1 MSFLTL
7 KDIGK
12 IYVSDSNVVVGIRS
26 VNLSFDK
33 GEFVAITGKSGSGKS
48 TLLNILSG
56 MDSYEEGELYIEDN
70 PTSHYIESDWE
81 EYRQQ
86 YISFIFQNYNIIDS
100 FTVLEN
106 VELSLMHIVDKRER
120 RKKALE
126 LIDKVGLS
134 SHINHKGS
142 KLSGGQKQRTVIAR
156 ALAKDSP
163 IILADEPTGNLD
175 SATSKEIINLLHE
188 ISKDKLLI
196 IVTHNF
202 EEVENVA
209 TRHIRVHDGG
219 IEFDHSI
226 KQSVS
231 SNTKNISNIC
241 SVNKKQNLENG
252 FNLGFSIFKSKP
264 KLSIFLSLL
273 LLIGTIGIFLIT
285 SLCGRG
291 FSIFNKNY
299 MFNPIEGRVVLSKS
313 DGSVF
318 TDEELSNIVEK
329 YNAANYLHYDI
340 LLDENRANT
349 SYYFNGNSWR
359 VLGNLEYNYN
369 KNYGNKIIGSYP
381 INKNEVFLYL
391 PIHTQPEFG
400 KNEIVID
407 KIIIN
412 NLEYKI
418 SGIKYYYDNTLYPQ
432 AIFTKEGY
440 DYVTASYFLVYGNVS
455 IDVTSF
461 ENNKSYNLNKNT
473 FISSFEIEENKIYI
487 DDISFLDYIDS
498 PNTSISISSRY
509 VEYNYHIY
517 KEREYVFETTLNST
531 NIQKENPNI
540 IDKNTYFPKDATILI
555 HPDII
560 LDMAKEA
567 LETTYSQASIFFD
580 NFYDAEAA
588 VKSLKDDGYT
598 AIIANTTYQFNAED
612 AILNVLANLA
622 ILFVWFMAILF
633 IAFFVNLCSFR
644 SLNAFKEDIAIM
656 RSMGIPTKV
665 ITIGVYTRMMISLI
679 PSFIIM
685 FSLSSLIFM
694 TPSLNSYLTYLH
706 FKEYLLIIIG
716 MILLTLRVTH
726 KQIHKL
732 FNETVK
738 KSLKGGN

>member
-209 TRHIRVHDGG
+209 TRHIRIHDGG

-226 KQSVS
+226 KQSDS
-231 SNTKNISNIC
+231 SNTKNIPNIC

-318 TDEELSNIVEK
+318 TDEELNNIVDK

-349 SYYFNGNSWR
+349 SYYFNSNSWR

-400 KNEIVID
+400 KNEILID

-440 DYVTASYFLVYGNVS
+440 DYVTASYFLVYGNIS

-580 NFYDAEAA
+580 NFNDAEAA

-598 AIIANTTYQFNAED
+598 AILSNTTYQLNAED
-612 AILNVLANLA
+612 AILNVIANIA

-633 IAFFVNLCSFR
+633 LAFFINLCSFR
-644 SLNAFKEDIAIM
+644 SLNAFREDIAIM

-716 MILLTLRVTH
+716 MIVLTLRVTH

>member
-196 IVTHNF
+196 VVTHNF

-209 TRHIRVHDGG
+209 TRHIRIHDGG

-291 FSIFNKNY
+291 FSIFDKNY

-329 YNAANYLHYDI
+329 YNASNYLHYDI

-349 SYYFNGNSWR
+349 SYYFNSNSWR

-598 AIIANTTYQFNAED
+598 AIIANTTYQLNAED

-644 SLNAFKEDIAIM
+644 SLNAFKEDIDIM

>member
-196 IVTHNF
+196 VVTHNF

-209 TRHIRVHDGG
+209 TRHIRIHDGG

-226 KQSVS
+226 KQSDS
-231 SNTKNISNIC
+231 SNTKNIPNIC

-318 TDEELSNIVEK
+318 TDEELNNIVDK
-329 YNAANYLHYDI
+329 YNAASYLHYDI

-349 SYYFNGNSWR
+349 SYYFNSNSWR

-400 KNEIVID
+400 KNEILID

-440 DYVTASYFLVYGNVS
+440 DYVTASYFLVYGNIS

-580 NFYDAEAA
+580 NFNDAEAA

-598 AIIANTTYQFNAED
+598 AILSNTTYQLNAED
-612 AILNVLANLA
+612 AILNVIANIA

-633 IAFFVNLCSFR
+633 LAFFINLCSFR
-644 SLNAFKEDIAIM
+644 SLNAFREDIAIM

-716 MILLTLRVTH
+716 MIVLTLRVTH

>member
-196 IVTHNF
+196 VVTHNF

-209 TRHIRVHDGG
+209 TRHIRIHDGG

-226 KQSVS
+226 KQPDK
-231 SNTKNISNIC
+231 SNTKNISNIF
-241 SVNKKQNLENG
+241 SVDKKQNLENG

-318 TDEELSNIVEK
+318 TDEELNNIVDK
-329 YNAANYLHYDI
+329 YNAASYLHYDI

-349 SYYFNGNSWR
+349 SYYFNSNSWR

-400 KNEIVID
+400 KNEILID

-580 NFYDAEAA
+580 NFNDAEAA

-598 AIIANTTYQFNAED
+598 AIIANTTYQLNAED
-612 AILNVLANLA
+612 AILNVIANIA

-633 IAFFVNLCSFR
+633 LAFFINLCSFR
-644 SLNAFKEDIAIM
+644 SLNAFREDIAIM

-716 MILLTLRVTH
+716 MIVLTLRVTH

>member
-202 EEVENVA
+202 EEVEKVA

-226 KQSVS
+226 KQSDS
-231 SNTKNISNIC
+231 SNTKNISNIY
-241 SVNKKQNLENG
+241 SVNKNQNLENG

-313 DGSVF
+313 DASVF
-318 TDEELSNIVEK
+318 TDDELSNIVEK
-329 YNAANYLHYDI
+329 YNATNYLHYDI

-349 SYYFNGNSWR
+349 SYYFNSNSWR

-716 MILLTLRVTH
+716 MIVLTLRVTH